1 MISTLHEGSKGTR
14 RPGMVMPDRLLIHP
28 GTTIGCS
35 RLCPGQAMELPSG
48 GSVPAFELQKRPLLW
63 KLDQEGPEGGLLRQH
78 QDPPLGGVYFPVA
91 CHSGKI
97 QPASTLLG
105 ICAQTGHSCRQ
116 AFRGHERPQRG
127 CDTHTLSHHP
137 VSLRACPSSTESR
150 VWAHERRQC
159 FPVREVCH
167 PDEGGEGPPGA
178 GNHTYKGVGK

>member
-1 MISTLHEGSKGTR
+1 
-14 RPGMVMPDRLLIHP
+14 MVMPDRLLIHP

-63 KLDQEGPEGGLLRQH
+63 KLEQEGPEGGLLRQH
-78 QDPPLGGVYFPVA
+78 QDPPLGGVYFPAA

-137 VSLRACPSSTESR
+137 VSLRACPSDGQLIR
-150 VWAHERRQC
+150 GRDLRRAP
-159 FPVREVCH
+159 FRE
-167 PDEGGEGPPGA
+167 
-178 GNHTYKGVGK
+178 GVLLTLIPTTLRNQAQTTAYG